1 MSPARHSGAGRNP
14 AQKIMP
20 LAFVLIANISVAH
33 AAELGRLFYTPQQR
47 AQLESQV
54 TSSDSTDVGP
64 RDSLVVNGVIQ
75 RQGGKR
81 TVWVNGQQQ
90 PADHGNAR
98 SPATVPV
105 TVPGRSGAVRLKV
118 GQRLLLNTA
127 PSNAGEGGDSEQPAP
142 AKPAAEDE
150 ED

>member
-1 MSPARHSGAGRNP
+1 MSAARRSTALLLLANAWLLGGA
-14 AQKIMP
+14 Q
-20 LAFVLIANISVAH
+20 

-47 AQLESQV
+47 AQLESQI
-54 TSSDSTDVGP
+54 TTSDSTDTGP
-64 RDSLVVNGVIQ
+64 RSFIVVNGVIQ

-105 TVPGRSGAVRLKV
+105 PVPGRSGPVQLKV
-118 GQRLLLNTA
+118 GQRLLLNTPPA
-127 PSNAGEGGDSEQPAP
+127 ENGTEQPAP
-142 AKPAAEDE
+142 DKPAVPDE